1 MDDFQV
7 FVKPVGASCNLA
19 CSYCYYLDKNQLF
32 SEAGIQRMPDHLLEL
47 YITQHIQA
55 SSEQI
60 LFFSWHGGEPTLA
73 GLEYF
78 RRIVEIQKKHLPQNR
93 FALNG
98 IQTNGTL
105 LNIEWCQFLKK
116 ENFIVGIS
124 LDGPERFHSANRFRK
139 YGKSSFNEVLR
150 GFQLLKS
157 HEIPCEILCVVNS
170 QNVTS
175 PLDVYHFFKGLN
187 AEFLTFIPL
196 VERFF
201 PDNNQV
207 SERTV
212 QSRAFGEFLCAIFDE
227 WKTQDIG
234 TVKIQIFEEALRTAF
249 GVDHSLCIFKP
260 TCGRV
265 PVVERNGDF
274 YSCDHFVDSA
284 HLIGNIQDKTLGNML
299 ENPQQ
304 KAFGQAKLDSLPEY
318 CLKCEVRNM
327 CNGACPKD
335 RFIETPDGEPGL
347 NYLCKGYKL
356 FFNHCKP
363 FVDQVA
369 AVWKANNDQFSMTEN

>member
-1 MDDFQV
+1 MEDFQV

-19 CSYCYYLDKNQLF
+19 CNYCYYLDKTKLL
-32 SEAGIQRMPDHLLEL
+32 AGFGIHRMTDELLEM

-55 SSEQI
+55 SSEQNI
-60 LFFSWHGGEPTLA
+60 FFSWHGGEPTLA
-73 GLEYF
+73 GPDYF
-78 RRIVEIQKKHLPQNR
+78 RRIVEIQKKYLPHDR
-93 FALNG
+93 AVVNG

-105 LNIEWCQFLKK
+105 LDEEWCRFLKK

-124 LDGPERFHSANRFRK
+124 MDGPERFHAVNRFRK
-139 YGKSSFNEVLR
+139 DGKSSFDEVLR
-150 GFQLLKS
+150 GYQLLRS
-157 HEIPCEILCVVNS
+157 YEIPCEILCVVHA
-170 QNVTS
+170 QNVHY
-175 PLDVYHFFKGLN
+175 PLEVYRFFKSLN

-196 VERFF
+196 VERLS
-201 PDNNQV
+201 PENNQV
-207 SERTV
+207 SGNTV
-212 QSRAFGEFLCAIFDE
+212 QAKAYGEFLCAIFDE

-234 TVKIQIFEEALRTAF
+234 NVKIQIFEEALRTAF

-284 HLIGNIQDKTLGNML
+284 HLIGNIQENILGDML
-299 ENPQQ
+299 ESKRQI
-304 KAFGQAKLDSLPEY
+304 AFGQAKFESLPKF
-318 CLKCEVRNM
+318 CLKCEVLNM

-335 RFIETPDGEPGL
+335 RFIEAPDGERGL
-347 NYLCKGYKL
+347 NYLCQGYKL

-363 FVDQVA
+363 FVEQVA
-369 AVWKANNDQFSMTEN
+369 GVWKMQQS